1 MGEKLKAIS
10 KNKYTFSISLED
22 DDIER
27 TSGVIEVETN
37 ESFRT
42 VKQKIKDAFNAFN
55 SGNGEEYDIFGFGFD
70 EFIEFLGKLYG
81 LWIIKEVEFDGVF
94 EFKG

>member
-1 MGEKLKAIS
+1 MGEKLKVVD
-10 KNKYTFSISLED
+10 KNKYTFLISLED

-27 TSGVIEVETN
+27 TSGVIEIETN
-37 ESFRT
+37 EIFCT
-42 VKQKIKDAFNAFN
+42 VSQKIKDAFNAFN

-94 EFKG
+94 DFKG

>member
-1 MGEKLKAIS
+1 MSENLKAVD

-42 VKQKIKDAFNAFN
+42 VKQKIKDAFAAFN
-55 SGNGEEYDIFGFGFD
+55 SGDGEKYDIFGFGFD

-81 LWIIKEVEFDGVF
+81 LWIIKEVEFDAVF
-94 EFKG
+94 EFEG